1 MHAVDSRHVES
12 RSLTTG
18 NVNTPHFFLFFF
30 FHLSLLFFFLSVKRQ
45 DQTKVYDLEIQLRLR
60 DSDL

>member
-12 RSLTTG
+12 RPLTTG
-18 NVNTPHFFLFFF
+18 NVNTPPPFFFSLFFF
-30 FHLSLLFFFLSVKRQ
+30 FFFFFLKRQ

>member
-30 FHLSLLFFFLSVKRQ
+30 SPFVIVFFLSVKRQ